1 MFIILQKKIYK
12 KPHKGGHKNW
22 LISINFAYFQ
32 EETKDLVDFLNRQHV
47 DPMLTVKTLKYF
59 EYVWKRTHGSNP
71 QVREFFI
78 KFVTLKFDE
87 DIFTF

>member
-1 MFIILQKKIYK
+1 MFIILQKKRFIK
-12 KPHKGGHKNW
+12 SLISVGTKI

-71 QVREFFI
+71 QVREFFF
-78 KFVTLKFDE
+78 KFVTLKY
-87 DIFTF
+87 